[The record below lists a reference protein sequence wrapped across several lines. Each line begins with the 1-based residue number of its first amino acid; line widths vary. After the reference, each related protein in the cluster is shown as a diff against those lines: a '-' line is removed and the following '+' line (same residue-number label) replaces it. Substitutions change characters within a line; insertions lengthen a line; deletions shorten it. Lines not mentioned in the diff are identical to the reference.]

1 MLAAGRPD
9 DDDDARR
16 RIHFSVNDV
25 SVDSKS
31 TDSFMF
37 ILDAFYDDAA
47 SSLPSVTIPYPTKRR

>member
-1 MLAAGRPD
+1 MLVVGRP

-31 TDSFMF
+31 TDNFMF
-37 ILDAFYDDAA
+37 ILDAAAAPLLPFHGLRNDAIA
-47 SSLPSVTIPYPTKRR
+47 TI